1 MKAIGYFYEDTDS
14 PEFMLSNQKESFIS
28 YCAQHDHQAVT
39 EFVDRKIDNTN
50 RSSYNLLL
58 KYLQESGS
66 EFLLLVSG
74 TEILSYDLES
84 SIDRVLELDSLGAKV
99 ICTKGDMPDPFQY
112 ALKRWAN
119 VNPKGAR
126 GQQIKEAM
134 MAKAMRGEGLGKP
147 PFGYKIGPDGRLML
161 NEDEYPAVKHI
172 FQMYTKEKMGMRRIV
187 SKLNQIGVTT
197 RSGRGW
203 SIVTIRDILRNRSY
217 IGTYNRF
224 GIVTPRN
231 HTPIIEPETFRMAQ
245 EILGRFN
252 TPRTRLNS
260 EPFILSG
267 MIHCAYCNNNMI
279 GVNRQQGWKRKDSS
293 RITGIYRYY
302 QCQSRVNK
310 GMCDYHTWR
319 SDILEEKV
327 KGQIKEF
334 LITGEANIKM
344 IATEPSFLPS
354 NNAQT
359 KYPDSSFIK
368 TLESAAAGLISL
380 SYMRD
385 AVSSIKKTR
394 QNIGYVSSNDNLL
407 ADAINSGNLTNII
420 SSWHAL
426 DSSTLIPLFK
436 GLIENV
442 TVSDDSIDIKLK
454 HF

>member
-1 MKAIGYFYEDTDS
+1 MKAIGYFYEDTES
-14 PEFMLSNQKESFIS
+14 PEFVLSNQRESFIS

-39 EFVDRKIDNTN
+39 EFVDRKIDDTN
-50 RSSYNLLL
+50 RSGYNLLL

-74 TEILSYDLES
+74 TEILSNDLES
-84 SIDRVLELDSLGAKV
+84 SIDRILELDSFGAKV
-99 ICTKGDMPDPFQY
+99 ICTTGDVPDPFQY
-112 ALKRWAN
+112 ALKRWTN
-119 VNPKGAR
+119 VNPKGTR

-147 PFGYKIGPDGRLML
+147 PFGYKIGSDGRLEL
-161 NEDEYPAVKHI
+161 NENEHGAVKHI
-172 FQMYTKEKMGMRRIV
+172 FQMYTKENMGMRRIV
-187 SKLNQIGVTT
+187 SKLNQMGVTT

-245 EILGRFN
+245 EILGRFS
-252 TPRTRLNS
+252 TPRTQLSN
-260 EPFILSG
+260 EPFMLSG
-267 MIHCAYCNNNMI
+267 VIYCAYCNNNMI
-279 GVNRQQGWKRKDSS
+279 GVNRQQGWRRKDSS
-293 RITGIYRYY
+293 RVTGTYRYY

-310 GMCDYHTWR
+310 GMCNYHTWR
-319 SDILEEKV
+319 SDVLEETIKD
-327 KGQIKEF
+327 QIKEL
-334 LITGEANIKM
+334 LIKGEVNIKVM
-344 IATEPSFLPS
+344 ATGLSSL
-354 NNAQT
+354 
-359 KYPDSSFIK
+359 PDSNIQTEHPDPAFIK
-368 TLESAAAGLISL
+368 TLESVAAGFISL

-394 QNIGYVSSNDNLL
+394 ENTGHTSSEHNLL
-407 ADAINSGNLTNII
+407 ANAINSGNLSNVIN
-420 SSWHAL
+420 SWHTL
-426 DSSTLIPLFK
+426 DSNTLISLFK
-436 GLIENV
+436 GLIEKV